1 MDSNFENQAE
11 AGIQGAR
18 QATQNAYNATAANA
32 FSTLKGVEHDV
43 TMIGG
48 SAFAGNIGKTAVQ
61 IGMNLGKLDSTAGG
75 VADTF
80 VKKGVTGLIKKGARQ
95 LLGKS
100 GDASSGASA
109 GTDGTTSTATT
120 ATSDAASSTTTATT
134 SAEAD
139 SFADAGSDIFSNVG
153 SSTSGSLF
161 KAVNISTDEDDFTAS
176 QSNLASSQAGN
187 ASTAP
192 ANAAQDEGLNLVGGD
207 EDLVGARLGQTAE
220 NSEDFSAGPQGGGG
234 GGGSAGSTGG
244 EAVEDAGA
252 DAGAEGAEGAETGAS
267 VVSKVVQAG
276 VEGADGLSDA
286 LATAAAGSSIF
297 DEVPVA
303 GLVVTGILGIGSEL
317 ASIFESK
324 TADTINKIGVQASSA
339 AGFQTV

>member
-18 QATQNAYNATAANA
+18 QATQDAFNATASNA
-32 FSTLKGVEHDV
+32 FSTLKGVEHDI
-43 TMIGG
+43 TMISGG
-48 SAFAGNIGKTAVQ
+48 AFAGNIGKTAVQ

-80 VKKGVTGLIKKGARQ
+80 VKKGMTGLIKKGARN

-100 GDASSGASA
+100 SDASSGASA
-109 GTDGTTSTATT
+109 GTDGTSTASTASTSSTATT
-120 ATSDAASSTTTATT
+120 ATTE
-134 SAEAD
+134 AEAD
-139 SFADAGSDIFSNVG
+139 TFADAGSDIFANVG

-161 KAVNISTDEDDFTAS
+161 KAVNISTDEDDFAAS

-187 ASTAP
+187 ASSAP
-192 ANAAQDEGLNLVGGD
+192 ASAAQDEGLNLVGGD
-207 EDLVGARLGQTAE
+207 EDLVGARIGQTAE

-244 EAVEDAGA
+244 EAITDA
-252 DAGAEGAEGAETGAS
+252 GAETGADASSS
-267 VVSKVVQAG
+267 VVSTVTDAATT
-276 VEGADGLSDA
+276 GADALSDT

-303 GLVVTGILGIGSEL
+303 GLAITGLLSIGSEL
-317 ASIFESK
+317 ASVFESK
-324 TADTINKIGVQASSA
+324 TAQQVNKIGVQASNA
-339 AGFQTV
+339 AGFQTI

>member
-18 QATQNAYNATAANA
+18 QATQDAFNATASNA
-32 FSTLKGVEHDV
+32 FSTLKGVEHDI
-43 TMIGG
+43 TMISGG
-48 SAFAGNIGKTAVQ
+48 AFAGNIGKTAVQ

-80 VKKGVTGLIKKGARQ
+80 VKKGMTGLIKKGARQ

-100 GDASSGASA
+100 SDASSGASA
-109 GTDGTTSTATT
+109 GTDGTSTAST
-120 ATSDAASSTTTATT
+120 ASTNATTTTATT

-139 SFADAGSDIFSNVG
+139 TFADAGSDIFANVG

-161 KAVNISTDEDDFTAS
+161 KAVNISTDEDDFAAS

-187 ASTAP
+187 ASSAP
-192 ANAAQDEGLNLVGGD
+192 ASAAQDEGLNLVGGD
-207 EDLVGARLGQTAE
+207 EDLVGARIGQTAE

-244 EAVEDAGA
+244 EAITDAGT
-252 DAGAEGAEGAETGAS
+252 EGAEGAETGAS

-276 VEGADGLSDA
+276 VDGSDALSDT

-303 GLVVTGILGIGSEL
+303 GLAITGLLSIGSEL
-317 ASIFESK
+317 ASVFESK
-324 TADTINKIGVQASSA
+324 TAQQVNKIGVQASNA
-339 AGFQTV
+339 AGFQTI

>member
-1 MDSNFENQAE
+1 MDSSFENQAE

-100 GDASSGASA
+100 SDASSGASA
-109 GTDGTTSTATT
+109 GTDGTTSTAST
-120 ATSDAASSTTTATT
+120 ASTDAASSTTTATT

-139 SFADAGSDIFSNVG
+139 TFADAGSDIFSNVG
-153 SSTSGSLF
+153 SSTSGALF
-161 KAVNISTDEDDFTAS
+161 KAVNISTDEDDFAAS
-176 QSNLASSQAGN
+176 QSNLAASQAGN
-187 ASTAP
+187 ASSAP
-192 ANAAQDEGLNLVGGD
+192 AAAAQDEGLNLVGGD
-207 EDLVGARLGQTAE
+207 EDLVGSRIGQTAA

-244 EAVEDAGA
+244 EAITDAGT
-252 DAGAEGAEGAETGAS
+252 ETGAEGAETGAN
-267 VVSKVVQAG
+267 VVSKIVQAG
-276 VEGADGLSDA
+276 TDGADGLSDT
-286 LATAAAGSSIF
+286 LAAASAGSSVF

-303 GLVVTGILGIGSEL
+303 GLVVTGVLALGSEL

-324 TADTINKIGVQASSA
+324 TADTVNKIGVQASSA